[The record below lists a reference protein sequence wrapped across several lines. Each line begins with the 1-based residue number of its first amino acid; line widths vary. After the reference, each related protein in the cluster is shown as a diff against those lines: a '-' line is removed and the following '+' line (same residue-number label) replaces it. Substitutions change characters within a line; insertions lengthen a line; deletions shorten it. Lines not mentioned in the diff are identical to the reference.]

1 MFIKL
6 LKQTDMVI
14 VDLLCIPDGA
24 SFNDW
29 YELYKEGIVVFDSS
43 RGGIKP
49 FIIDEDKV
57 SLVDFQSMDEEEM
70 NKFGEAFNNI
80 VRRRQEEF
88 IEGTS
93 IMRKNTEELIKY
105 LKKINDEVEGKTDAH
120 ENE

>member
-1 MFIKL
+1 MI
-6 LKQTDMVI
+6 I

-57 SLVDFQSMDEEEM
+57 SLVDLQSMDEEEM
-70 NKFGEAFNNI
+70 NRFGEAFNNI
-80 VRRRQEEF
+80 VRRREKEF
-88 IEGTS
+88 IEETS

-105 LKKINDEVEGKTDAH
+105 LKKINDEVEGKTVSD
-120 ENE
+120 EEK